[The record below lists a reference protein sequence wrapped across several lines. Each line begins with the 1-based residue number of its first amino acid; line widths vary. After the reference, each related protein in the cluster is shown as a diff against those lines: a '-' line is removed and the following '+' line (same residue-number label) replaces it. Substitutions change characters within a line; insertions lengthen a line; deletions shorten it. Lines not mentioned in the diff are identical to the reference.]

1 MRDILTVRAE
11 AYHEFVYP
19 RAEVEPPG
27 PSSPFM
33 RAARVYELEIEH
45 LRRKLAEAE
54 QAYERHLID
63 EGLA

>member
-1 MRDILTVRAE
+1 MRDILAVRAE

-33 RAARVYELEIEH
+33 RAARVYESEIEH

-54 QAYERHLID
+54 QNYEDMLTD
-63 EGLA
+63 GAL